1 MPGARWIKLRTA
13 LTLAI
18 VLLGAPIAEAPPAG
32 RHPPQLRAPSERTI
46 PAGPVGEAVRYGK
59 RVLTQTQ
66 VFASA
71 YVGNGLNCSSCHL
84 EAGAKAYAAP
94 WLGLWGMYEYRAR
107 NAKVNTLQDRI
118 NDCFERSM
126 NGKPLPSDS
135 DEMRGILAYVW
146 WLSRDVP
153 TGVEVRGRG
162 FRRLRASRA
171 PDAGRGQ
178 TLYVEKCSS
187 CHGADG
193 QGRPGPNGEYA
204 FPALWG
210 PKSFNIGAG
219 MARLNTAA
227 AFTKTNMPLGQD
239 NTLTDQ
245 EALDIAAYFTHQPR
259 PDFPAKIRDW
269 PKGDKPK
276 DVPY

>member
-1 MPGARWIKLRTA
+1 MLRTA
-13 LTLAI
+13 LILAL
-18 VLLGAPIAEAPPAG
+18 VLLAAPVAGVLPPGAPS
-32 RHPPQLRAPSERTI
+32 PQLRVPSERTI
-46 PAGPVGEAVRYGK
+46 PAGPVGEAVRYG
-59 RVLTQTQ
+59 RQVLTQTQ
-66 VFASA
+66 VFARA

-94 WLGLWGMYEYRAR
+94 WVGLWGMYEYRAR
-107 NAKVNTLQDRI
+107 NAKVNTLQDRV

-126 NGKPLPSDS
+126 NGKALPLDS

-146 WLSRDVP
+146 WLSREVP
-153 TGVEVRGRG
+153 TGVDVRGRG
-162 FRRLRASRA
+162 FRRLRTSRT
-171 PDAGRGQ
+171 PDPGRGQ
-178 TLYVEKCSS
+178 TLYAEKCSS
-187 CHGADG
+187 CHGLDG
-193 QGRPGPNGEYA
+193 HGRSGPNGEYA

-219 MARLNTAA
+219 MARVNTAA
-227 AFTKTNMPLGQD
+227 AFTKTNMPLGRD

-245 EALDIAAYFTHQPR
+245 EALDIAAYFTQQPR